1 MKDYISPI
9 QQIEFPPVT
18 EMEDTLICTISQVIG
33 YEIDRYELVKALM
46 YDRDQYNKGYADGK
60 ADAQW
65 KPYDTV
71 QPVNTGFYLT
81 YYNHR
86 VNISQWFMSGTWY
99 NAHGSNITD
108 KVLYWRELPEP
119 PTELN
124 YIPSKE

>member
-18 EMEDTLICTISQVIG
+18 EMEDTLICTISQMIG

-65 KPYDTV
+65 KSYDTV

-86 VNISQWFMSGTWY
+86 VNVSQWFMSGTWY
-99 NAHGSNITD
+99 NAHGSNITK